1 MVEDG
6 KPWWKWLTEVR
17 TAIPISLEAI
27 VAILVMGMVLM
38 VMLIESIR
46 ELNKEVC
53 HRRLGCDS
61 PLKSK
66 ANPSSDF

>member
-1 MVEDG
+1 
-6 KPWWKWLTEVR
+6 
-17 TAIPISLEAI
+17 
-27 VAILVMGMVLM
+27 
-38 VMLIESIR
+38 MLIENIR
-46 ELNKEVC
+46 EPNKETC

>member
-1 MVEDG
+1 MAEDG

-27 VAILVMGMVLM
+27 VAIRVMGMVLM
-38 VMLIESIR
+38 VMLIESIH
-46 ELNKEVC
+46 EQKKEVC
-53 HRRLGCDS
+53 DRRLGCDS
-61 PLKSK
+61 PLKAK